1 MGTDSQPFIRQG
13 YPLAGGVEE
22 WVRFDDMLATVLARP
37 ADKPADRVALWRQLI
52 DLLAQRRP
60 GADPAL
66 SREAFLRLQALR
78 PDVPIAIRCETARA
92 FAGRSILPMLAAFL
106 AADVPAVAG
115 AILPHVRLDE
125 AGWLEILPRLTPTG
139 RGFLRHRRDLGPNV
153 AAALRGF
160 GATDLALGG
169 GTVAVAA
176 PAPASLGEV
185 PPEPVHQ
192 AAPEPPPPVASVEH
206 GVGEGQIRA
215 IITRIARFRKGRDG
229 QFPEP
234 EPEQIHAFRFET
246 GVDGIISW
254 VDGAPRG
261 PLVGETIATPA
272 NGLYGVDAQAPG
284 AFRRRAPFRDARLM
298 VAGRSGVAGEWRI
311 AGVPVFAPTDGR
323 FIGYRGTA
331 RRPRPDE
338 RAEPAPEEWGLY
350 GGGLEPDSLRQL
362 VHELRTPLNAI
373 GGFAEMIR
381 RQMRGPVSTSYR
393 DRAQNIAE
401 QAGQLLAA
409 VDDLDVAA
417 RLETRRLDLQRIEV
431 DLATMLALICDNH
444 AKSAARRGGALEC
457 AVAPDLAPVIG
468 DPAALRRMIGRL
480 IGASAALAG
489 EGETIRVVLTGGAA
503 ETMLEL
509 AVRRPARLD
518 GQSDA
523 ALFDTAYG
531 PEGDWPDAPLLGLGF
546 SLHLVRRLA
555 GAAGGGLRIEPD
567 RFVLNLPVADK
578 RAGIVEPGY

>member
-37 ADKPADRVALWRQLI
+37 AEKSAERVALWRQLI

-92 FAGRSILPMLAAFL
+92 FAGRSIRPVLAAFL

-139 RGFLRHRRDLGPNV
+139 RGFLRHRRDLGPQV
-153 AAALRGF
+153 EAALWSF

-169 GTVAVAA
+169 GTVPAQEASAPQPMQSAA
-176 PAPASLGEV
+176 GDPL
-185 PPEPVHQ
+185 
-192 AAPEPPPPVASVEH
+192 PPPVSVEH

-215 IITRIARFRKGRDG
+215 IITRIARFRKGREG
-229 QFPEP
+229 QLPEP
-234 EPEQIHAFRFET
+234 EPEQIASFRFET
-246 GVDGIISW
+246 GPDGVICW

-272 NGLYGVDAQAPG
+272 AGIHGVDAQAPG
-284 AFRRRAPFRDARLM
+284 AFRRRAPFREARLM
-298 VAGRSGVAGEWRI
+298 IAGRSGVSGEWRI
-311 AGVPVFAPTDGR
+311 AGVPVFGPSDGR
-323 FIGYRGTA
+323 FLGYRGTA
-331 RRPRPDE
+331 RRPREDE
-338 RAEPAPEEWGLY
+338 RAEPEPDVPGLY

-417 RLETRRLDLQRIEV
+417 RLETRRLDLQRVEI
-431 DLATMLALICDNH
+431 DLGTMLALISDNH

-457 AVAPDLAPVIG
+457 AVTPDLPPVTG

-480 IGASAALAG
+480 IGASAALTA
-489 EGETIRVVLTGGAA
+489 EGETIRVTLSGGGSP
-503 ETMLEL
+503 TMLEL
-509 AVRRPARLD
+509 TVRRPARLD
-518 GQSDA
+518 GQDDA
-523 ALFDTAYG
+523 ALFDTAHG
-531 PEGDWPDAPLLGLGF
+531 PDGDWPDAPLLGLGF

-555 GAAGGGLRIEPD
+555 SAAGGGLRIEPD
-567 RFVLNLPVADK
+567 RFVLSLPASEG
-578 RAGIVEPGY
+578 RATGAEPGAER